1 MLFNFGPQH
10 PSTHGVLRLIC
21 ILHGEIIQWIHPEI
35 GLLHRGTEKL
45 IDVNSPHGS
54 IPYFDRLDYVTT
66 ITQELL
72 FIQVLERLISCYCSS
87 FVSLVRTLLLE
98 IYRNPNHS
106 PNITTHAIDIGMFT
120 TMLRTS
126 EEREKLINYIE
137 GLTGTRFHAA
147 FLLVGRLRYQFSLL
161 FIDSL
166 VY

>member
-1 MLFNFGPQH
+1 M
-10 PSTHGVLRLIC
+10 
-21 ILHGEIIQWIHPEI
+21 
-35 GLLHRGTEKL
+35 
-45 IDVNSPHGS
+45 
-54 IPYFDRLDYVTT
+54 DYVTT

-72 FIQVLERLISCYCSS
+72 FIQVIERLISCYRDA
-87 FVSLVRTLLLE
+87 FVSTVRTLLLE

-120 TMLRTS
+120 TMLRTF

-137 GLTGTRFHAA
+137 SITGTRFHGA
-147 FLLVGRLRYQFSLL
+147 FLLVGRLRYEISLF